1 MLYKNFHLYIF
12 FSREIQLHQETFSY
26 NTVSFIS
33 EWILKWDRFFW
44 YSMVRYVLYFILFF
58 PNLHLYLI
66 VLIFP
71 VLFLLRSILWAENFF
86 LIILK
91 KSYLYQVNVNRSSFD
106 KLVMNSSLNHNL
118 IAGEIFIYFVVYLL
132 FLNRLLGY

>member
-12 FSREIQLHQETFSY
+12 FSKEIQLHQWTFFYSTFS
-26 NTVSFIS
+26 SIS
-33 EWILKWDRFFW
+33 KWILIWDHFFW
-44 YSMVRYVLYFILFF
+44 YSMVRYVVYFILFF

-66 VLIFP
+66 VLISP
-71 VLFLLRSILWAENFF
+71 VLFLLCSILWAENFF

-91 KSYLYQVNVNRSSFD
+91 KSYLYQVNVNRSGFD
-106 KLVMNSSLNHNL
+106 KLVINSSLNHNL
-118 IAGEIFIYFVVYLL
+118 IAGEMFIYFVVYLL